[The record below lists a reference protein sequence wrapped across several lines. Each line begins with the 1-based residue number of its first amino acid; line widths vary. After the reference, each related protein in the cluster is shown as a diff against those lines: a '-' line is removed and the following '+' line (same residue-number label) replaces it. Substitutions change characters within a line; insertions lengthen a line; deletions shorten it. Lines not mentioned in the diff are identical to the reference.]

1 MPASASAASGDVVV
15 LGAGG
20 HAKVCVEILRQI
32 GSRVYAC
39 IVTEEHAAGAPSD
52 CLGVPVLVGLSHLDA
67 LRREGVANLFAA
79 IGDNGARQAL
89 ARETCATFDM
99 SLVNAI
105 SPSAA
110 VAPSARL
117 GRGVVIMRG
126 AVVSTDVAL
135 ADLVIVNGGAVI
147 EHDCIIGESAHVAP
161 GSALGGGVVVGAR
174 TLVGIGSSVIP
185 RVKIG
190 NDVVVGAGSAVV
202 RDVLDR
208 DVVVGVPARPVR
220 RGSL

>member
-1 MPASASAASGDVVV
+1 MPEDVVV
-15 LGAGG
+15 IGAGG
-20 HAKVCVEILRQI
+20 HAKVCVEILRET
-32 GSRVYAC
+32 GHRVRAC
-39 IVTEEHAAGAPSD
+39 IVSEEHAAGAPSD
-52 CLGVPVLVGLSHLDA
+52 CLGAPVLVGLSRLET
-67 LRREGVANLFAA
+67 LRRDGVANLFVA

-89 ARETCATFDM
+89 AREACAAFEM
-99 SLVNAI
+99 SLVNAV
-105 SPSAA
+105 SPNAA
-110 VAPSARL
+110 VAPSMRP
-117 GRGVVIMRG
+117 GRGVAIMRG

-147 EHDCIIGESAHVAP
+147 EHDCVIEEAAHVAP
-161 GSALGGGVVVGAR
+161 GCALGGGVVVGKR

-190 NDVVVGAGSAVV
+190 SDVIVGAGSAVV

-208 DVVVGVPARPVR
+208 DVVVGVPARTIR